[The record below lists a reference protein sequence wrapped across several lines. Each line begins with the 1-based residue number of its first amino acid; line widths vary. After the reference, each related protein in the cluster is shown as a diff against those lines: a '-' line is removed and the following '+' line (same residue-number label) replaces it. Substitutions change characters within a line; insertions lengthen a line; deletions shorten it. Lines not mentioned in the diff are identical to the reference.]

1 MVDCSGSNGSS
12 SYEIRNKTR
21 DVGITKKEEKTNNK
35 NVEKLQRDF
44 QQVERKG
51 GVGRKRLSCCYK
63 RASPQGGMWTEGR
76 RWRGGTGGWAVRMPC
91 QRRGRSQTLALQHLH
106 ALWRCKQL

>member
-1 MVDCSGSNGSS
+1 MGEFGSVLGHTQVVGSSGSSGSS

-44 QQVERKG
+44 QQVEKKG
-51 GVGRKRLSCCYK
+51 GVGRK
-63 RASPQGGMWTEGR
+63 G
-76 RWRGGTGGWAVRMPC
+76 
-91 QRRGRSQTLALQHLH
+91 
-106 ALWRCKQL
+106 